1 MQRKLGALF
10 CALILC
16 LGLVAPASA
25 TDDVM
30 FIALNDTFPIAL
42 SADTMP
48 FWSNGLLY
56 VPSTTFDFRVTGI
69 SMGFYSVYS
78 AYNQNI
84 VLYTMEEMLYFDLSD
99 NTCYNYHTKE
109 SYPVSAIVQNGV
121 PFVPVSTVCDF
132 FGLTYNRYSTAY
144 GELLRIKDSNVV
156 LSDAV
161 FIDAA
166 SDMMSNRLKAYTQSL
181 ATPDVDTTTPDVD
194 TTPDVTVPE
203 DPTTPEVAQVSYY
216 LAAICQGEGSPRG
229 LLEALEEINAHALFL
244 LTPQQLEDGDLIR
257 EIVGSGHLVGI
268 IAQGETAQE
277 SRALLALGNS
287 LLQGAAYTTATV
299 ALCPQDQQSE
309 LAAEGWIFWE
319 ETSSLIPTEGNTVD
333 RYGAAIIRSLNRDD
347 GTAYLTLDDSKDTAD
362 SIADLIGQLAERS
375 FLLEIPTETRL

>member
-1 MQRKLGALF
+1 MKRKLGAFF
-10 CALILC
+10 CALLLC

-48 FWSNGLLY
+48 FWSDGLLY

-84 VLYTMEEMLYFDLSD
+84 VLYTMEEMLYFDLSN

-109 SYPVSAIVQNGV
+109 SYAVSAIVQNGV

-132 FGLTYNRYSTAY
+132 FGLTYNRYTTPY

-161 FIDAA
+161 FIDAG

-181 ATPDVDTTTPDVD
+181 TTTDTTTPDTTVPD
-194 TTPDVTVPE
+194 TTIPE
-203 DPTTPEVAQVSYY
+203 DTTTPVVTQVSYY
-216 LAAICQGEGSPRG
+216 LGVICEEDGDTRSVLSALDEGG
-229 LLEALEEINAHALFL
+229 GQALFL
-244 LTPQQLEDGDLIR
+244 LTPQQMEDGDLIR
-257 EIVGSGHLVGI
+257 EIVGSGHLIGI
-268 IAQGETAQE
+268 VAQGETAAE
-277 SRALLALGNS
+277 SRALLTQGNS
-287 LLQGAAYTTATV
+287 LLQAAAYTTTTV
-299 ALCPQDQQSE
+299 ALCPLDQQEE
-309 LAAEGWIFWE
+309 LAEEGWIFWS
-319 ETSSLIPTEGNTVD
+319 ETASLIPTEGNTAD
-333 RYGAAIIRSLNRDD
+333 RYGAAIIRSLSRED
-347 GTAYLTLDDSKDTAD
+347 GTAYLTLDDSQDMAD
-362 SIADLIGQLAERS
+362 ALLDFIDQLAERS
-375 FLLEIPTETRL
+375 FLLEIPIETRL